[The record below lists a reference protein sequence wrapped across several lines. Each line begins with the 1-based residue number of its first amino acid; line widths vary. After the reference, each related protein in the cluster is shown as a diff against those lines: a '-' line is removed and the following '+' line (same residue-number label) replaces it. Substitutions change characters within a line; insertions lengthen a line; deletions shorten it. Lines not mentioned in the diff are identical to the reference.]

1 MILPD
6 GRGVIARE
14 SRNRLCDRAPILFGN
29 AEQKIFKNLALE
41 IWRALCDKSRWRQ
54 GQHLRALQR
63 VFKPGPTVEQRLKL

>member
-1 MILPD
+1 M
-6 GRGVIARE
+6 RARTDFIWK
-14 SRNRLCDRAPILFGN
+14 CPK
-29 AEQKIFKNLALE
+29 QKIFKNPALE